1 MSPNPVLLTRW
12 LAELRAK
19 WGRDD
24 EVGTGHF
31 HFSMGKVDYR
41 EHMKKWEHFP
51 FQLKSKMILVKIAEN
66 LGLPLNVNSI
76 LVEWLAR
83 EMESLPVSIP
93 TP

>member
-1 MSPNPVLLTRW
+1 
-12 LAELRAK
+12 
-19 WGRDD
+19 
-24 EVGTGHF
+24 
-31 HFSMGKVDYR
+31 MGKVDYR
-41 EHMKKWEHFP
+41 EHMEKWERFP
-51 FQLKSKMILVKIAEN
+51 FYLKSKMILVKIAEN